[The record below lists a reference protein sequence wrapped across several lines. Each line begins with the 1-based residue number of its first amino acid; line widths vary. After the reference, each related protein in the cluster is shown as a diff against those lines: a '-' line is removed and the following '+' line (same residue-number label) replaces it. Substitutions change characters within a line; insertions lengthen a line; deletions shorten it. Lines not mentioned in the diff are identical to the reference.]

1 MPVADFA
8 PPRRLLAGAGP
19 STPDERVLRAL
30 TTPVIGQFDPAF
42 TALMD
47 EVMQLA
53 RAALLTR
60 NVRCFPVSGLA
71 SAGLEALINTLVE
84 PGDRVAVLGSDEYV
98 GTVTDVVRRYGG
110 VPDDTHLY
118 RHTGA
123 RDGTSVVLA
132 AGGLTIVPH
141 VDPWTAEAT
150 PLAALA
156 EACHRQDSLL
166 IVDATLSLAARELRT
181 DDWGLDAVVA
191 GVDRCVGAPS
201 GMALV
206 TYSEQVEQRMLRRTV
221 AAPTSYLDLV
231 QLQAYWS
238 AERLNH
244 HTAPTSLIY
253 GLREALRV
261 LQEESLEVSWQ
272 RHERVAVALRAG
284 LAVLGLASTGDTPL
298 AIVQVEDGE
307 RRRRQLL
314 DEYGVYVDRG
324 VDSTWRIG
332 LLGADA
338 RMDACAMVLA
348 ALERAFGGA

>member
-19 STPDERVLRAL
+19 STPDQRVLRAL

-42 TALMD
+42 TAIMD

-53 RAALLTR
+53 RGTLLTA
-60 NVRCFPVSGLA
+60 NTRCYPVSGLA

-84 PGDRVAVLGSDEYV
+84 PGDQVCVLGSEKYAKA
-98 GTVTDVVRRYGG
+98 VVDMVQRYGG
-110 VPDDTHLY
+110 VP
-118 RHTGA
+118 GPM
-123 RDGTSVVLA
+123 GS
-132 AGGLTIVPH
+132 LTIVPH

-150 PLAALA
+150 PLPALA
-156 EACHRQDSLL
+156 ATCHRQDSLL
-166 IVDATLSLAARELRT
+166 IVDATLTLGGRELRT

-191 GVDRCVGAPS
+191 GVDRCLGAPS

-206 TYSEQVEQRMLRRTV
+206 TYSEQVEQRMQRRTS
-221 AAPTSYLDLV
+221 APPTSYLDLL

-261 LQEESLEVSWQ
+261 LHEDGLEASWQ
-272 RHERVAVALRAG
+272 RHERVARALRAG
-284 LAVLGLASTGDTPL
+284 LTALGLAPTGDTPL
-298 AIVQVEDGE
+298 SVVHIDDEP
-307 RRRRQLL
+307 RRRQLL

-324 VDSTWRIG
+324 VDVTWRIG

-338 RMDACAMVLA
+338 RLETCFIVLA
-348 ALERAFGGA
+348 ALERAFTSA